1 MGRLKC
7 LQKPIFLLYMSM
19 PTLGDMPTLEILTGS
34 SLLSTD
40 SNSVTVIARGDLLSF
55 FDDSSKKVKS
65 ITVQD
70 LGEALGLTF
79 S

>member
-1 MGRLKC
+1 
-7 LQKPIFLLYMSM
+7 M
-19 PTLGDMPTLEILTGS
+19 PTLGDAPVLERLTGT
-34 SLLSTD
+34 SLLSSNTD
-40 SNSVTVIARGDLLSF
+40 SVTEIAREDLLSF
-55 FDDSSKKVKS
+55 FDDSTKSVKT

>member
-1 MGRLKC
+1 
-7 LQKPIFLLYMSM
+7 M
-19 PTLGDMPTLEILTGS
+19 PTLGDTPTLEKLTGT
-34 SLLSTD
+34 SLLSSD
-40 SNSVTVIARGDLLSF
+40 SDSVTVIARGDMLSF
-55 FDDSSKKVKS
+55 FDMSTRRVKS

>member
-1 MGRLKC
+1 MLKMVA
-7 LQKPIFLLYMSM
+7 KTYYYSIYMSM
-19 PTLGDMPTLEILTGS
+19 PTLGDMPTLEKLTGS
-34 SLLSTD
+34 SLLSSD
-40 SNSVTVIARGDLLSF
+40 SNSVTVIARSDLLSF

>member
-1 MGRLKC
+1 
-7 LQKPIFLLYMSM
+7 M
-19 PTLGDMPTLEILTGS
+19 PTLGDAPTLEKLTGTN
-34 SLLSTD
+34 LLSSD
-40 SNSVTVIARGDLLSF
+40 SDSVTEIARGDMLSF
-55 FDDSSKKVKS
+55 FDMSTRRVKS

>member
-1 MGRLKC
+1 
-7 LQKPIFLLYMSM
+7 M
-19 PTLGDMPTLEILTGS
+19 PTLGDAPTLERLTGNN
-34 SLLSTD
+34 LLSSD
-40 SNSVTVIARGDLLSF
+40 SNSVTVIARDDLLSF
-55 FDDSSKKVKS
+55 FDDSSRQVKS

>member
-1 MGRLKC
+1 
-7 LQKPIFLLYMSM
+7 M
-19 PTLGDMPTLEILTGS
+19 PTLGDAPVLERLTGT
-34 SLLSTD
+34 SLLSSNTD
-40 SNSVTVIARGDLLSF
+40 SVTEIAREALLSF
-55 FDDSSKKVKS
+55 FDDSTKSVKT